1 MTLPKISIVTPCF
14 NAEKH
19 LESTLRSVL
28 DQGYPNLEYIVMD
41 GGSSDATAQILQRY
55 APELHFW
62 VSEKDAGQYDAINRG
77 FTKATGDV
85 LCWLNADD
93 MLLPKSL
100 FVVGEIFAQLP
111 QVEWLS
117 TLQPGS
123 FDANGYLARIT
134 HLPGFSKAA
143 FLDGLYLPTT
153 AKKGYW
159 LQQESTFWRR
169 SLWEK
174 IGQQIPSYQL
184 AGDFALW
191 CKFYEHA
198 QLYGVQY
205 PLAGFRMIEGQRSED
220 ITLYMQEA
228 SAALSQLRKES
239 RWAPAQTPAILYGSL
254 SQIPLLKDWLRT
266 KLGYQGKL
274 ISKTMERS
282 SDAKW
287 RASTHSFLP

>member
-14 NAEKH
+14 NAEKYI
-19 LESTLRSVL
+19 ESTLRSVL

-41 GGSSDATAQILQRY
+41 GGSCDTTVQILQRY
-55 APELHFW
+55 ESQLHLW
-62 VSEKDAGQYDAINRG
+62 VSEKDGGQYEAINRG
-77 FTKATGDV
+77 FAHATGDV

-100 FVVGEIFAQLP
+100 FVVGEIFAQLSK
-111 QVEWLS
+111 VEWLS

-123 FDANGYLARIT
+123 FDANGYLARIE

-169 SLWEK
+169 ALWEK
-174 IGQQIPSYQL
+174 IGKQIPRYQL

-191 CKFYEHA
+191 CKFYEQA
-198 QLYGVQY
+198 ELYGIQY

-220 ITLYMQEA
+220 INLYMQEA
-228 SAALSQLRKES
+228 KTALNQLRKES
-239 RWAPAQTPAILYGSL
+239 EWGHVKTPDVLFTPL
-254 SQIPLLKDWLRT
+254 SQIPILKDWIRSNW
-266 KLGYQGKL
+266 GYQGKL
-274 ISKTMERS
+274 ISNSTERKS
-282 SDAKW
+282 EAKW
-287 RASTHSFLP
+287 RTSTYQFLP